1 MDGVDKILQQWQ
13 QARPDLDCSSMGVVG
28 RIRRAAN
35 FWEQVHGQV
44 CGDAGISAIEFDIL
58 ATLRRSIDPVTPTKL
73 YKTLMISS
81 GAVSTRLEGLVQK
94 GWVHRVASESDRR
107 SNRVTL
113 TEDGVA
119 FLDQVLE
126 AHVASMEQ
134 HLTCLD
140 SEERSALESLL
151 SKFLRA
157 EVE

>member
-28 RIRRAAN
+28 RIRRAAI
-35 FWEQVHGQV
+35 FWERLNAQV
-44 CGDAGISAIEFDIL
+44 CSEAGISAIEFDIL
-58 ATLRRSIDPVTPTKL
+58 ATLRRSIEPVTPTTL
-73 YKTLMISS
+73 YKTLMLSS

-113 TEDGVA
+113 TQEGIV
-119 FLDQVLE
+119 FLDNVLE
-126 AHVASMEQ
+126 AHVASMER
-134 HLTCLD
+134 HLTCL
-140 SEERSALESLL
+140 EPAERAALESLL
-151 SKFLRA
+151 SKFLQA